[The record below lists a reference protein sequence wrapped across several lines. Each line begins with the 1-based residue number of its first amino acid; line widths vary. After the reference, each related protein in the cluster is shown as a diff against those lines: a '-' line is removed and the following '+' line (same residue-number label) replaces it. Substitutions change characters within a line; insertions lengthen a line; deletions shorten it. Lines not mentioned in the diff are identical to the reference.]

1 MAGHYRQARSKQRQQ
16 GITLSHVDPRNPD
29 AIAEKEK
36 FDRLMTAAAV
46 HRRRGDYAE
55 ATEAIK
61 QALQIF
67 PDDLDAR
74 EFAADMIQAHGDL
87 QKAADHYKAILE
99 IDPERASAETK
110 YAKAILEIAEGK
122 RQREL
127 VAYMLD
133 NPGKMQG
140 QRRNP
145 TIAALL
151 SIAPGVGHIYC
162 GLYAV
167 GMALFGAWILSWMLF
182 FWTLGDSMGVQ
193 ITQKLTA
200 ASTAFAC
207 IAAAVHIYALV
218 SAAQQA
224 ERINAKNKPA
234 ETDPD

>member
-1 MAGHYRQARSKQRQQ
+1 MSY
-16 GITLSHVDPRNPD
+16 IDPRNPE
-29 AIAEKEK
+29 AVAEKEK
-36 FDRLMTAAAV
+36 FDRLMTAASV

-99 IDPERASAETK
+99 IEPKRASTETK

-127 VAYMLD
+127 VQYMLK
-133 NPGKMQG
+133 NPTQTRVR
-140 QRRNP
+140 RRNP
-145 TIAALL
+145 AVAALL
-151 SIAPGVGHIYC
+151 SIAPGFGHIYC

-167 GMALFGAWILSWMLF
+167 GAALFGVWILSWMLF
-182 FWTLGDSMGVQ
+182 FWTLGDSVGVQ
-193 ITQKLTA
+193 ITKKLTA

-207 IAAAVHIYALV
+207 IAAALHIYTLV
-218 SAAQQA
+218 SAAQHA
-224 ERINAKNKPA
+224 ERINAKDQSINA
-234 ETDPD
+234 DPE